1 MIFAFYMNSN
11 NRFSHLINK
20 ILIKND
26 ELLLWRRSVEL
37 KVFKLEPDPLILQ
50 GQEGEGAL
58 GHVLVRVQED
68 RSLEGPVLRHLVRRR
83 DELLIAG

>member
-1 MIFAFYMNSN
+1 MMFVFYMSCN
-11 NRFSHLINK
+11 NRFSQLINK
-20 ILIKND
+20 ILIKID

-50 GQEGEGAL
+50 SQEGEGAL
-58 GHVLVRVQED
+58 GYVLVRVQED
-68 RSLEGPVLRHLVRRR
+68 RSLEGPVLRHLVCRR